1 MKPGFV
7 ALGFMAGAAFLAA
20 LPAWSS
26 AYAASHREAPLIA
39 FEPAADTTD
48 TYALLRYDEENLD
61 RSPANRQVTL
71 IVNVNPGQEPDDEPN
86 YFNFDDTVYLF
97 HTYNDADGVEDI
109 VYEIRFETRPAM
121 GAITDPLPY
130 IGNPDIQVVELTGI
144 TAPDGPGSEGLTRRQ
159 MYTVTEL
166 RDGVSTDLFQGQ
178 LVVVVPSNVG
188 PVTMP
193 DHEDLA
199 WQGIYEPAWR
209 EFLHRSGF
217 GDPDYGELPSL
228 SPD

>member
-26 AYAASHREAPLIA
+26 AFAASHREAPLIA

-61 RSPANRQVTL
+61 RSPATRQVTL
-71 IVNVNPGQEPDDEPN
+71 IMNPGQEPDDGPN
-86 YFNFDDTVYLF
+86 YFNFDDTVYRF
-97 HTYNDADGVEDI
+97 HTHNDADGVEDI
-109 VYEIRFETRPAM
+109 VYEFRFETETRPAL
-121 GAITDPLPY
+121 GAITDRLPY
-130 IGNPDIQVVELTGI
+130 IGNPDIQVVDLTGI
-144 TAPDGPGSEGLTRRQ
+144 TAPDGPGSNGLTRRQ

-166 RDGVSTDLFQGQ
+166 RDGVSTELFQGQ
-178 LVVVVPSNVG
+178 LLVAVPSNVG

-193 DHEDLA
+193 DHEGLA
-199 WQGIYEPAWR
+199 SQGIYEPTWR
-209 EFLHRSGF
+209 ELLHRPGY
-217 GDPDYGELPSL
+217 GVPEYGELPSL
-228 SPD
+228 SPL